1 METSPEDTPHMSRS
15 EPDRSARRSTAR
27 AGRAEARG
35 TGARGARRVLDS
47 QKVRF
52 LLAGCTNTALDFLV
66 LNALILL
73 LHLPTLVANVFS
85 VLLGITISYALNHF
99 FVFRHP
105 GRIKW
110 STFAKFFAVTGFS
123 SLVLQSVVIW
133 GFEVFFDTRFGNSL
147 LFLPSSGE
155 NAFLAINVAKA
166 FAVFVG
172 LIWNFCMYKFV
183 VFRASATPPVPALET
198 VSPAAVAVAVE
209 PLDVTR

>member
-1 METSPEDTPHMSRS
+1 METSPEDTPHMLHR
-15 EPDRSARRSTAR
+15 EPDRSARESTVR
-27 AGRAEARG
+27 ESRAEARG
-35 TGARGARRVLDS
+35 TGVRGGRRLLGS

-99 FVFRHP
+99 FVFRHQ
-105 GRIKW
+105 GRISW

-123 SLVLQSVVIW
+123 SLVLQSVIIW

-147 LFLPSSGE
+147 LFLPSSGG
-155 NAFLAINVAKA
+155 NAVLAINVAKA

-183 VFRASATPPVPALET
+183 VFRASAKPAVPTLET
-198 VSPAAVAVAVE
+198 VSPAAVTVAGE
-209 PLDVTR
+209 PLDVSR